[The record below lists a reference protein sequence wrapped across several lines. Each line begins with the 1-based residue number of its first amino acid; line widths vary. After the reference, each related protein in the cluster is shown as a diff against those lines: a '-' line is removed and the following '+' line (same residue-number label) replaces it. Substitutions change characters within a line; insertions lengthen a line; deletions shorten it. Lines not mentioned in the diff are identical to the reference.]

1 MPNSTTKA
9 DPVKARRPAPRV
21 GEIGGARREALDWIA
36 GQLRWERTLEA
47 VRARSVR
54 R

>member
-9 DPVKARRPAPRV
+9 HSVKARKPAPRMSET
-21 GEIGGARREALDWIA
+21 GDARREALDWIA
-36 GQLRWERTLEA
+36 GQLRWERTLDA
-47 VRARSVR
+47 ARARSAR